1 MKLMHLSDLHLGKRV
16 NGFSMIADQR
26 HVLEQILAMA
36 AEEKPDGA
44 LLCGDIYDKTV
55 PSAEAVELFDWF
67 LSRLAQCC
75 PVYIISGNHDSAER
89 LAFGGRLLE
98 RAGVYLSPVY
108 DGTVTTV
115 RQKDEFGTVCIHLLP
130 FLKPVQVR
138 RFFPEEVVES
148 YTDAARVALSAIDR
162 EDGNRHVLLAHQFVT
177 GSERCESEE
186 VSIGGSDNV
195 DADVFAGFDY
205 VALGHLHG
213 AQRAGGEHIRYCGT
227 MLKYSFS
234 EANHHKSVTFV
245 ELREK
250 GNLTITTRELK
261 PLRDLKQIR
270 GTYDELMSRYFYYG
284 TDLPESY
291 LHITLT
297 DEEDVPEALGRLRT
311 VYPYIMKLSYD
322 NERTRARQ
330 NPLEAEIMPETSP
343 LELFGLLYE
352 KQNNRDL
359 SDDQK
364 AYLTGLIDSIWKE
377 EA

>member
-26 HVLEQILAMA
+26 HVLEQILALA
-36 AEEKPDGA
+36 GEEKPDAA

-55 PSAEAVELFDWF
+55 PSAEAVELFDEF
-67 LSRLAQCC
+67 LSRLAEHC
-75 PVYIISGNHDSAER
+75 PVYVISGNHDSAER
-89 LAFGGRLLE
+89 LAFGGRLME
-98 RAGVYLSPVY
+98 KAGVYLSPVY
-108 DGTVTTV
+108 DGTVATIQ
-115 RQKDEFGTVCIHLLP
+115 QKDEYGTVCFHLLP
-130 FLKPVQVR
+130 FLKPAQVR
-138 RFFPEEVVES
+138 RFFPEETIES
-148 YTDAARVALSAIDR
+148 YTDAVRAALSGIDLH
-162 EDGNRHVLLAHQFVT
+162 DGNRHVLLAHQFVT

-186 VSIGGSDNV
+186 LSIGGSDNV
-195 DADVFAGFDY
+195 DAAAFEGFDY

-234 EANHHKSVTFV
+234 EAKHCKSVVFA
-245 ELREK
+245 ELGER
-250 GNLTITTRELK
+250 GSLTVSNRELK
-261 PLRDLKQIR
+261 PLRDLKELR
-270 GTYDELMSRYFYYG
+270 GTYEELMSRSYYYG

-322 NERTRARQ
+322 NQRTRARQ
-330 NPLEAEIMPETSP
+330 NPLQAEAMPETSP

-352 KQNNRDL
+352 KQNNRTL
-359 SDDQK
+359 GDDQR
-364 AYLTGLIDSIWKE
+364 AYLTGLIESIWKE

>member
-26 HVLEQILAMA
+26 HVLEQILAMT
-36 AEEKPDGA
+36 AEEKPDAA

-67 LSRLAQCC
+67 LSRLAQYC
-75 PVYIISGNHDSAER
+75 PVYLISGNHDSAER

-108 DGTVTTV
+108 DGTVATV
-115 RQKDEFGTVCIHLLP
+115 QQQDEFGTVCFHLLP
-130 FLKPVQVR
+130 FLKPAQVR

-148 YTDAARVALSAIDR
+148 YTDAARAALSAIDR

-195 DADVFAGFDY
+195 DAEVFAGFDY

-245 ELREK
+245 QLGEK
-250 GNLTITTRELK
+250 GSLSITTRELK

-270 GTYDELMSRYFYYG
+270 GTYEEIMSRSYYYG
-284 TDLPESY
+284 TELPESY

-330 NPLEAEIMPETSP
+330 NPLQAEVMPETSP

-352 KQNNRDL
+352 KQNNREL
-359 SDDQK
+359 GDDQRK
-364 AYLTGLIDSIWKE
+364 YLTGLIESIWKE

>member
-16 NGFSMIADQR
+16 NGFSMIPDQR

-36 AEEKPDGA
+36 AEEKPDAA

-55 PSAEAVELFDWF
+55 PSAEAVALFDTF

-89 LAFGGRLLE
+89 VAFGGRLLE
-98 RAGVYLSPVY
+98 KAGVYLSPVY
-108 DGTVTTV
+108 DGKIMTVEQ
-115 RQKDEFGTVCIHLLP
+115 RDEFGTVCFHLLP

-138 RFFPEEVVES
+138 EWYPQASVES
-148 YTDAARVALSAIDR
+148 YTDAVRTALSGIDP

-195 DADVFAGFDY
+195 DAEVFTGFDY

-213 AQRAGGEHIRYCGT
+213 AQRAGGDYIRYCGT
-227 MLKYSFS
+227 MMKYSFS

-245 ELREK
+245 QLGEK
-250 GNLTITTRELK
+250 GSLTISTRELT

-270 GTYDELMSRYFYYG
+270 GTYDELMSRSCYYG

-291 LHITLT
+291 LHIILT

-311 VYPYIMKLSYD
+311 VYPYIMKLTYD
-322 NERTRARQ
+322 NARTRARQ
-330 NPLEAEIMPETSP
+330 NPLQAEVMPENSP

-352 KQNNRDL
+352 KQNNRPL
-359 SDDQK
+359 GDDQR
-364 AYLTGLIDSIWKE
+364 AYLTALIESVWKE

>member
-16 NGFSMIADQR
+16 NGFSMIDDQR
-26 HVLEQILAMA
+26 HMLGQILEIAG
-36 AEEKPDGA
+36 EEMPDAA

-55 PSAEAVELFDWF
+55 PSAEAVELFDEF
-67 LSRLAQCC
+67 LSRLAERC
-75 PVYIISGNHDSAER
+75 PVYLISGNHDSAER
-89 LAFGGRLLE
+89 LAFGGRLM
-98 RAGVYLSPVY
+98 AGSGVHLSPVY
-108 DGTVTTV
+108 DGTVTAV
-115 RQKDEFGTVCIHLLP
+115 EQQDGFGTVCFHLLP

-138 RFFPEEVVES
+138 RFFPEAAIES
-148 YTDAARVALSAIDR
+148 YTDAMRAALSGIDLA
-162 EDGNRHVLLAHQFVT
+162 DGNRHVLLAHQFVT
-177 GSERCESEE
+177 GSERCDSEE
-186 VSIGGSDNV
+186 VSVGGSDNV
-195 DADVFAGFDY
+195 DAEAFAGFDY
-205 VALGHLHG
+205 VALGHIHG

-234 EANHHKSVTFV
+234 EANHRKSVTFA

-261 PLRDLKQIR
+261 PLRDLKELR
-270 GTYDELMSRYFYYG
+270 GTYEELMSRSFYYG

-311 VYPYIMKLSYD
+311 VYPYIMKLTYD
-322 NERTRARQ
+322 NERTRQRQ
-330 NPLEAEIMPETSP
+330 NPLESEAMPESSP

-352 KQNNRDL
+352 KQNNVSL
-359 SDDQK
+359 GESQQ
-364 AYLTGLIDSIWKE
+364 AYLTGLIESIWKE

>member
-16 NGFSMIADQR
+16 NGFSMIDDQR
-26 HVLEQILAMA
+26 HVLEQILALA
-36 AEEKPDGA
+36 GEEKPDAA

-55 PSAEAVELFDWF
+55 PSAEAVELFDEF
-67 LSRLAQCC
+67 LSRLAEHC
-75 PVYIISGNHDSAER
+75 PTYIISGNHDSAER
-89 LAFGGRLLE
+89 LAFGGRLME
-98 RAGVYLSPVY
+98 KAGVYLSPVY
-108 DGTVTTV
+108 DGTVATIQ
-115 RQKDEFGTVCIHLLP
+115 QKDEYGTVCFHLLP
-130 FLKPVQVR
+130 FLKPAQVR
-138 RFFPEEVVES
+138 RFYPEETIES
-148 YTDAARVALSAIDR
+148 YTDAVRAALSGIDLH
-162 EDGNRHVLLAHQFVT
+162 DGNRHVLLAHQFVT

-186 VSIGGSDNV
+186 LSIGGSDNV
-195 DADVFAGFDY
+195 DAAAFEGFDY

-234 EANHHKSVTFV
+234 EAKHCKSVVFAQLG
-245 ELREK
+245 ER
-250 GNLTITTRELK
+250 GSLTVFTRGLK
-261 PLRDLKQIR
+261 PLRDLKELQ
-270 GTYDELMSRYFYYG
+270 GTYEELMSRSYYYD

-330 NPLEAEIMPETSP
+330 NPLQAEAMPESSP

-352 KQNNRDL
+352 KQNNRAL
-359 SDDQK
+359 GDDQR
-364 AYLTGLIDSIWKE
+364 AYLTGLIESIWKE

>member
-16 NGFSMIADQR
+16 NGFSMIPDQR

-36 AEEKPDGA
+36 AEEKPDAA

-55 PSAEAVELFDWF
+55 PSAEAVALFDTF

-89 LAFGGRLLE
+89 VAFGGRLLE
-98 RAGVYLSPVY
+98 KAGVYLSPVY
-108 DGTVTTV
+108 DGKIMTVEQ
-115 RQKDEFGTVCIHLLP
+115 RDEFGTVCFHLLP

-138 RFFPEEVVES
+138 EWYPQASVES
-148 YTDAARVALSAIDR
+148 YTDAVRTALSGIDP

-195 DADVFAGFDY
+195 DAEGFTGFDY

-213 AQRAGGEHIRYCGT
+213 AQRAGGDHIRYCGT

-245 ELREK
+245 QLGEK
-250 GNLTITTRELK
+250 GSLTISTRELT

-270 GTYDELMSRYFYYG
+270 GTYDELMSRSCYYG

-291 LHITLT
+291 LHIILT

-311 VYPYIMKLSYD
+311 VYPYIMKLTYD
-322 NERTRARQ
+322 NARTRARQ
-330 NPLEAEIMPETSP
+330 NPLQAEVMPENSP

-352 KQNNRDL
+352 KQNNRPL
-359 SDDQK
+359 GDDQR
-364 AYLTGLIDSIWKE
+364 AYLTALIESVWKE

>member
-36 AEEKPDGA
+36 AEEKPDAA

-67 LSRLAQCC
+67 LSRLAQCS
-75 PVYIISGNHDSAER
+75 PVYLISGNHDSAER

-108 DGTVTTV
+108 DGTVATV
-115 RQKDEFGTVCIHLLP
+115 QQQDEFGTVCFHLLP
-130 FLKPVQVR
+130 FLKPAQVR

-148 YTDAARVALSAIDR
+148 YTDAARAALSAIDR

-195 DADVFAGFDY
+195 DAEVFAGFDY

-227 MLKYSFS
+227 MLKYSFP

-245 ELREK
+245 QLGEK
-250 GNLTITTRELK
+250 GSLSITTRELK

-270 GTYDELMSRYFYYG
+270 GTYEELMSRSYYYG
-284 TDLPESY
+284 TELPESY

-330 NPLEAEIMPETSP
+330 NPLQAEVMPETSP

-352 KQNNRDL
+352 KQNNREL
-359 SDDQK
+359 GDDQRK
-364 AYLTGLIDSIWKE
+364 YLTGLIESIWKE

>member
-16 NGFSMIADQR
+16 NGFSMIPDQR

-36 AEEKPDGA
+36 AEEKPDAA

-55 PSAEAVELFDWF
+55 PSAEAVALFDTF

-89 LAFGGRLLE
+89 VAFGGRLLE
-98 RAGVYLSPVY
+98 KAGVYLSPVY
-108 DGTVTTV
+108 DGKIMTVEQ
-115 RQKDEFGTVCIHLLP
+115 RDEFGTVCFHLLP

-138 RFFPEEVVES
+138 EWYPQASVES
-148 YTDAARVALSAIDR
+148 YTEAVRTALSGIDP

-195 DADVFAGFDY
+195 DAEVFTGFDY

-213 AQRAGGEHIRYCGT
+213 AQRAGGDHIRYCGT

-245 ELREK
+245 QLGEK
-250 GNLTITTRELK
+250 GSLTISTRELT

-270 GTYDELMSRYFYYG
+270 GTYDELMSRSRYYG

-291 LHITLT
+291 LHIILT

-311 VYPYIMKLSYD
+311 VYPYIMKLTYD
-322 NERTRARQ
+322 NARTRARQ
-330 NPLEAEIMPETSP
+330 NPLQAEVMPENSP

-352 KQNNRDL
+352 KQNNRPL
-359 SDDQK
+359 GDDQR
-364 AYLTGLIDSIWKE
+364 AYLTALIESVWKE